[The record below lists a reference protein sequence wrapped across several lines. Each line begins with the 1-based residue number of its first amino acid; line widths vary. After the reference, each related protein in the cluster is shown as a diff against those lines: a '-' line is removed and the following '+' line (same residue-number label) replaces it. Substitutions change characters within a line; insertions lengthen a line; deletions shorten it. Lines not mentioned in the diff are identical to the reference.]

1 MELYRHI
8 ERQVFCQKI
17 LRVFTDIS
25 VNERRYIIKEGPFCS
40 MASTFLMTFEK
51 KLIVLNAKVLISKEK

>member
-25 VNERRYIIKEGPFCS
+25 VNERRYKEGPFCS

-51 KLIVLNAKVLISKEK
+51 KIIFLNATVLISKEK

>member
-51 KLIVLNAKVLISKEK
+51 KN

>member
-25 VNERRYIIKEGPFCS
+25 VNERRYIIKEGPFRS

-51 KLIVLNAKVLISKEK
+51 KN